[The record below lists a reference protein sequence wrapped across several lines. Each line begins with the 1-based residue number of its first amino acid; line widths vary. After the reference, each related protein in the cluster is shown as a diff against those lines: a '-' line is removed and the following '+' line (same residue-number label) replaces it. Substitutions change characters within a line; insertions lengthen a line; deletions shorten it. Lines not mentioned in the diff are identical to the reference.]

1 MERNNKFHVCKY
13 IDFQSSNQI
22 VTRYLAL
29 KDVDTLQSAISQ
41 RAVFGKKWIC
51 QDIVDTALCCI
62 FFHRS
67 FTKKTGLEAVLKRSS
82 PEAVEEYIDLVDEYI
97 NLVDECN
104 DNKRLWV

>member
-1 MERNNKFHVCKY
+1 MERSNKFHFCKY

-41 RAVFGKKWIC
+41 RAVFGRKVHMPRYCRYCLMLPI
-51 QDIVDTALCCI
+51 LPSI
-62 FFHRS
+62 FHQ
-67 FTKKTGLEAVLKRSS
+67 KTGLEAALRRSS

-97 NLVDECN
+97 NLVDEHN
-104 DNKRLWV
+104 YNKRLWV